1 MPNLAQYRAY
11 SSIYPRGRDII
22 DGALW
27 DTLPYVSGAAGT
39 TRLEFFSAVR
49 ATLDLSNMRAAG
61 QLPVPESFLVRS
73 IRVYFRTYP
82 QGITLAAGLQTGMI
96 ENVAVLSHQG
106 ALTFNVGQ
114 TDWGIYPV
122 DMLPAGG
129 GVCGSLCQIGIATNV
144 VSIEY
149 AQNGVPEFR
158 NSFTLAVPVLI
169 EPQVN
174 FRCVMTWPGTAAFP
188 PAAPYTLVLPAGV
201 PNLMIQVVLMGDHA
215 RGIQ

>member
-1 MPNLAQYRAY
+1 MPNMQQYRAY
-11 SSIYPRGRDII
+11 SSIYPRGRDVI

-39 TRLEFFSAVR
+39 TRLDFF
-49 ATLDLSNMRAAG
+49 ATVKATVDLSNMRAAG

-73 IRVYFRTYP
+73 IRVYFHTQP
-82 QGITLAAGLQTGMI
+82 QGVTGAAGLQAGMI
-96 ENVAVLSHQG
+96 ENVAVLAHQG

-114 TDWGIYPV
+114 TDWGMYPL

-129 GVCGSLCQIGIATNV
+129 GVSGRVIHQGVAAATV
-144 VSIEY
+144 QVEY

-158 NSFTLAVPVLI
+158 NSFALAVPVLI

-174 FRCVMTWPGTAAFP
+174 FRCVVTWPGTAAFP
-188 PAAPYTLVLPAGV
+188 PAAPYTLVLPAGILS
-201 PNLMIQVVLMGDHA
+201 LMITVVLMGDHS

>member
-1 MPNLAQYRAY
+1 MQQYRAY
-11 SSIYPRGRDII
+11 SSIYPRGRDVI

-39 TRLEFFSAVR
+39 TRLDFF
-49 ATLDLSNMRAAG
+49 ATVKATVDLSNMRAAG

-73 IRVYFRTYP
+73 IRVYFHTQP
-82 QGITLAAGLQTGMI
+82 QGVTGAAGLQAGMI
-96 ENVAVLSHQG
+96 ENVAVLAHQG

-114 TDWGIYPV
+114 TDWGMYPL

-129 GVCGSLCQIGIATNV
+129 GVSGRVIHQGVAAATV
-144 VSIEY
+144 QVEY

-158 NSFTLAVPVLI
+158 NSFALAVPVLI

-174 FRCVMTWPGTAAFP
+174 FRCVVTWPGTAAFP
-188 PAAPYTLVLPAGV
+188 PAAPYTLVLPAGILS
-201 PNLMIQVVLMGDHA
+201 LMITVVLMGDHS